1 MADEQDA
8 ASKTEEATPQKLAKA
23 REKGDVAKTPD
34 LAMLASFAGAAAVIA
49 IAGGWMSRNLAAELL
64 PFIAHPDSM
73 NLEGH
78 GAIEVARHAARAAAP
93 ILLAVMLVAAVM
105 GAAGNLVQTG
115 LMFSPEKIKPDW
127 KKVSPL
133 GGLKRTLG
141 PDGLMQF
148 FKSLVKIVMVGWVGW
163 VVMKPYI
170 HPLKELAALD
180 TAAMLPLMVEILR
193 KLVFATAA
201 LMLVIAGFDWFW
213 QRQRFLK
220 RMRMTKE
227 EQKEEFKNSEG
238 DPHFKAKRRQIAIQR
253 SRRRMMAAVPN
264 ATMVV
269 MNPTHYAV
277 ALRYEAGEAAAPQ
290 CVAKGMDAVAL
301 KIRALAEE
309 HGVPV
314 IEDPP
319 LARALYAAVE
329 LDDFIPPAHYEA
341 VAKLIGFIM
350 QSSAKVAA
358 KARHH

>member
-8 ASKTEEATPQKLAKA
+8 ASKTEEATPQKLQKA

-49 IAGGWMSRNLAAELL
+49 IAGGWMSRHLASELL
-64 PFIAHPDSM
+64 PFIAHPDDFD
-73 NLEGH
+73 LKAG
-78 GAIEVARHAARAAAP
+78 GLDVAIHAARAAAP
-93 ILLAVMLVAAVM
+93 VLLAVLAVASLM

-115 LMFSPEKIKPDW
+115 LLFSPEKIKPDW
-127 KKVSPL
+127 KKLSPMS
-133 GGLKRTLG
+133 GLKRILG

-148 FKSLVKIVMVGWVGW
+148 VKSLAKVAMVGWVGW

-180 TAAMLPLMVEILR
+180 PAAMLPLMIEILR

-201 LMLVIAGFDWFW
+201 LMLVIAGLDWFW
-213 QRQRFLK
+213 QRARFLK

-227 EQKEEFKNSEG
+227 EQKEEFKNAEG
-238 DPHFKAKRRQIAIQR
+238 DPHVKAKRRQIAIQR
-253 SRRRMMAAVPN
+253 SRSRMMAAVPN
-264 ATMVV
+264 ATMVI

-277 ALRYEAGEAAAPQ
+277 ALRYEAGDTAAPQ
-290 CVAKGMDAVAL
+290 CVAKGMDALAL
-301 KIRALAEE
+301 KIRAVAEE
-309 HGVPV
+309 HDVPV

-350 QSSAKVAA
+350 QSSARVAA
-358 KARHH
+358 RARHH

>member
-1 MADEQDA
+1 M
-8 ASKTEEATPQKLAKA
+8 
-23 REKGDVAKTPD
+23 V
-34 LAMLASFAGAAAVIA
+34 
-49 IAGGWMSRNLAAELL
+49 
-64 PFIAHPDSM
+64 
-73 NLEGH
+73 
-78 GAIEVARHAARAAAP
+78 
-93 ILLAVMLVAAVM
+93 VAAVL

-115 LMFSPEKIKPDW
+115 LLYSPDKIKPEW

-133 GGLKRTLG
+133 AGLKRILG

-180 TAAMLPLMVEILR
+180 PAAMLPLMVEILR

-309 HGVPV
+309 HGVPI

-329 LDDFIPPAHYEA
+329 LDDYIPPAHYEA

-350 QSSAKVAA
+350 QSSARVAA

>member
-49 IAGGWMSRNLAAELL
+49 IAGGWMSRNLAADLL

-180 TAAMLPLMVEILR
+180 PAAMLPLMVGMSWKTKCRSERNHSRYWPTARSPAIPSLICRASLNLR
-193 KLVFATAA
+193 GRL
-201 LMLVIAGFDWFW
+201 
-213 QRQRFLK
+213 
-220 RMRMTKE
+220 
-227 EQKEEFKNSEG
+227 
-238 DPHFKAKRRQIAIQR
+238 H
-253 SRRRMMAAVPN
+253 N
-264 ATMVV
+264 AQ
-269 MNPTHYAV
+269 PTI
-277 ALRYEAGEAAAPQ
+277 
-290 CVAKGMDAVAL
+290 K
-301 KIRALAEE
+301 
-309 HGVPV
+309 
-314 IEDPP
+314 
-319 LARALYAAVE
+319 
-329 LDDFIPPAHYEA
+329 
-341 VAKLIGFIM
+341 
-350 QSSAKVAA
+350 AA
-358 KARHH
+358 KIVIPHGLGSVG

>member
-8 ASKTEEATPQKLAKA
+8 ASKTEEATPQKLQKA

-34 LAMLASFAGAAAVIA
+34 LGTLASFAGAAAVIA
-49 IAGGWMSRNLAAELL
+49 IAGGWMSRNLASELL
-64 PFIAHPDSM
+64 PFIAHPDNM

-78 GAIEVARHAARAAAP
+78 GAIEVARLAARAAAP
-93 ILLAVMLVAAVM
+93 ILLSVMIVAAVM
-105 GAAGNLVQTG
+105 GAGGNLVQTG
-115 LMFSPEKIKPDW
+115 LMFTPDKIKPDW
-127 KKVSPL
+127 KKVSPMA
-133 GGLKRTLG
+133 GLKRILG

-148 FKSLVKIVMVGWVGW
+148 VKSIVKIAMVGWVGW

-180 TAAMLPLMVEILR
+180 PAAMLPLMVEILR

-201 LMLVIAGFDWFW
+201 LMLVITGFDWFW

-277 ALRYEAGEAAAPQ
+277 ALRYEAGEAGAPQ

-350 QSSAKVAA
+350 QSSARVAA

>member
-49 IAGGWMSRNLAAELL
+49 IAGGWMSRHLASELL
-64 PFIAHPDSM
+64 PFIAHPDEFD
-73 NLEGH
+73 LKAG
-78 GAIEVARHAARAAAP
+78 GLDVAVHAARAAAP
-93 ILLAVMLVAAVM
+93 VLLAVLAVASLM

-115 LMFSPEKIKPDW
+115 LLFSPEKIKPDW
-127 KKVSPL
+127 KKLSPMS
-133 GGLKRTLG
+133 GLKRILG

-148 FKSLVKIVMVGWVGW
+148 VKSLAKVAMVGWVGW

-170 HPLKELAALD
+170 HPLRELAALD
-180 TAAMLPLMVEILR
+180 PAAMLPLMIEILR

-201 LMLVIAGFDWFW
+201 LMLVIAGLDWFW
-213 QRQRFLK
+213 QRARFLK

-227 EQKEEFKNSEG
+227 EQKEEFKNAEG
-238 DPHFKAKRRQIAIQR
+238 DPHVKAKRRQIAIQR
-253 SRRRMMAAVPN
+253 SRSRMMAAVPN
-264 ATMVV
+264 ATMVI

-277 ALRYEAGEAAAPQ
+277 ALRYEAGDTAAPQ
-290 CVAKGMDAVAL
+290 CVAKGMDALAL
-301 KIRALAEE
+301 KIRAVAEE
-309 HGVPV
+309 HDVPV

-350 QSSAKVAA
+350 QSSARVAA
-358 KARHH
+358 RARHH

>member
-8 ASKTEEATPQKLAKA
+8 ASKTEDATPTKLQKA

-34 LAMLASFAGAAAVIA
+34 LGALASFAGAAAVIA
-49 IAGGWMSRNLAAELL
+49 IAGGWMSQNLAGALL

-73 NLEGH
+73 SLEGH
-78 GAIEVARHAARAAAP
+78 GAVEVARIATRAGAP
-93 ILLAVMLVAAVM
+93 ILISVMAVAALM
-105 GAAGNLVQTG
+105 GAGGNLIQTG
-115 LMFSPEKIKPDW
+115 LLFSPEKAKPDW

-133 GGLKRTLG
+133 AGLKRLLG
-141 PDGLMQF
+141 VDNLMQF
-148 FKSLVKIVMVGWVGW
+148 VKSLSKIIMVGWVGW
-163 VVMKPYI
+163 VVMMPYL
-170 HPLKELAALD
+170 HPLRDLAAMD
-180 TAAMLPLMVEILR
+180 PAAMLPLLSEILR

-201 LMLVIAGFDWFW
+201 LMLAIAGLDWFW
-213 QRQRFLK
+213 QRQRFLT

-238 DPHFKAKRRQIAIQR
+238 DPHFKAKRRQIALQR
-253 SRRRMMAAVPN
+253 SRRRMMAAVPQ

-277 ALRYEAGEAAAPQ
+277 ALKYEAGETAAPQ

-309 HGVPV
+309 HGVPI

-329 LDDFIPPAHYEA
+329 LDEFIPPAHYEA

-350 QSSAKVAA
+350 QSSGRALAN
-358 KARHH
+358 ARRR

>member
-8 ASKTEEATPQKLAKA
+8 ASKTEEATPQKLQKA

-64 PFIAHPDSM
+64 PFISRPESIS
-73 NLEGH
+73 LEGH
-78 GAIEVARHAARAAAP
+78 GAIDVAVHAARAAAP
-93 ILLAVMLVAAVM
+93 ILLCVMLVAAVL

-115 LMFSPEKIKPDW
+115 LLYSPDKIKPEW

-133 GGLKRTLG
+133 AGLKRILG

-163 VVMKPYI
+163 VVMKTYI

-180 TAAMLPLMVEILR
+180 PAAMLPLMVEILR

-309 HGVPV
+309 HGVPI

-329 LDDFIPPAHYEA
+329 LDDYIPPAHYEA

-350 QSSAKVAA
+350 QSSARVAA

>member
-8 ASKTEEATPQKLAKA
+8 ASKTEEATPQKLQKA

-49 IAGGWMSRNLAAELL
+49 IAGGWMSRHLASELL
-64 PFIAHPDSM
+64 PFIAHPDEFD
-73 NLEGH
+73 LKAG
-78 GAIEVARHAARAAAP
+78 GLDVAVHAARAAAP
-93 ILLAVMLVAAVM
+93 VLLAVLAVASLM

-115 LMFSPEKIKPDW
+115 LLFSPEKIKPDW
-127 KKVSPL
+127 KKLSPMS
-133 GGLKRTLG
+133 GLKRILG

-148 FKSLVKIVMVGWVGW
+148 VKSLAKVAMVGWVGW

-170 HPLKELAALD
+170 HPLRELAALD
-180 TAAMLPLMVEILR
+180 PAAMLPLMIEILR

-201 LMLVIAGFDWFW
+201 LMLVIAGLDWFW
-213 QRQRFLK
+213 QRARFLK

-227 EQKEEFKNSEG
+227 EQKEEFKNAEG
-238 DPHFKAKRRQIAIQR
+238 DPHVKAKRRQIAIQR
-253 SRRRMMAAVPN
+253 SRSRMMAAVPN
-264 ATMVV
+264 ATMVI

-277 ALRYEAGEAAAPQ
+277 ALRYEAGDTAAPQ
-290 CVAKGMDAVAL
+290 CVAKGMDALAL
-301 KIRALAEE
+301 KIRAVAEE
-309 HGVPV
+309 HDVPV

-350 QSSAKVAA
+350 QSSARVAA

>member
-1 MADEQDA
+1 MADEQDE
-8 ASKTEEATPQKLAKA
+8 ASKTEEATPTKLQKA

-34 LAMLASFAGAAAVIA
+34 LATLASFSGAAAVIA
-49 IAGGWMSRNLAAELL
+49 IAGGWMSQNLASALL
-64 PFIAHPDSM
+64 PFIAHPESM
-73 NLEGH
+73 SLEGH
-78 GAIEVARHAARAAAP
+78 GSIEVARIAIRAGAP
-93 ILLAVMLVAAVM
+93 ILITVLAVAAVM
-105 GAAGNLVQTG
+105 GAGGNLIQSG
-115 LMFSPEKIKPDW
+115 LMYSPDKVKPDW

-133 GGLKRTLG
+133 AGVKRLVGL
-141 PDGLMQF
+141 DNLMQF
-148 FKSLVKIVMVGWVGW
+148 VKSVIKIIMVGWVGW
-163 VVMKPYI
+163 VVMKPYL
-170 HPLKELAALD
+170 HPLRELAAMD
-180 TAAMLPLMVEILR
+180 PAAMLPLMSEILR

-201 LMLVIAGFDWFW
+201 LMLAIAGLDWFW

-227 EQKEEFKNSEG
+227 EQKEEYKNAEG
-238 DPHFKAKRRQIAIQR
+238 DPHFKAKRRQIALQR
-253 SRRRMMAAVPN
+253 SRSRMMAAIPS

-277 ALRYEAGEAAAPQ
+277 ALKYEAGETAAPQ
-290 CVAKGMDAVAL
+290 CVAKGMDAIAL

-329 LDDFIPPAHYEA
+329 LEEFIPPAHYEA

-350 QSSAKVAA
+350 SNSARVVAN
-358 KARHH
+358 ARGR

>member
-8 ASKTEEATPQKLAKA
+8 ASKTEEATPQKLQKA

-49 IAGGWMSRNLAAELL
+49 IAGGWMSRHLASELL

-180 TAAMLPLMVEILR
+180 PAAMLPLMVEILR

>member
-1 MADEQDA
+1 
-8 ASKTEEATPQKLAKA
+8 
-23 REKGDVAKTPD
+23 
-34 LAMLASFAGAAAVIA
+34 
-49 IAGGWMSRNLAAELL
+49 
-64 PFIAHPDSM
+64 
-73 NLEGH
+73 
-78 GAIEVARHAARAAAP
+78 
-93 ILLAVMLVAAVM
+93 
-105 GAAGNLVQTG
+105 
-115 LMFSPEKIKPDW
+115 
-127 KKVSPL
+127 
-133 GGLKRTLG
+133 
-141 PDGLMQF
+141 
-148 FKSLVKIVMVGWVGW
+148 
-163 VVMKPYI
+163 
-170 HPLKELAALD
+170 
-180 TAAMLPLMVEILR
+180 
-193 KLVFATAA
+193 
-201 LMLVIAGFDWFW
+201 
-213 QRQRFLK
+213 
-220 RMRMTKE
+220 MTKE

-264 ATMVV
+264 ATMVI

-277 ALRYEAGEAAAPQ
+277 ALRYEAGETNAPQ

-350 QSSAKVAA
+350 QSSARVAA

>member
-49 IAGGWMSRNLAAELL
+49 IAGGWMSRHLASELL
-64 PFIAHPDSM
+64 PFIAHPDEFD
-73 NLEGH
+73 LKAG
-78 GAIEVARHAARAAAP
+78 GLDVAVHAARAAAP
-93 ILLAVMLVAAVM
+93 VLLAVLAVASLM

-115 LMFSPEKIKPDW
+115 LLFSPEKIKPDW

-170 HPLKELAALD
+170 HPLRELAALD
-180 TAAMLPLMVEILR
+180 PAAMLPLMVEILR

-290 CVAKGMDAVAL
+290 CVAKGMDALAL
-301 KIRALAEE
+301 KIRAVAEE
-309 HGVPV
+309 HDVPV

>member
-133 GGLKRTLG
+133 GG
-141 PDGLMQF
+141 
-148 FKSLVKIVMVGWVGW
+148 
-163 VVMKPYI
+163 
-170 HPLKELAALD
+170 
-180 TAAMLPLMVEILR
+180 
-193 KLVFATAA
+193 
-201 LMLVIAGFDWFW
+201 
-213 QRQRFLK
+213 
-220 RMRMTKE
+220 
-227 EQKEEFKNSEG
+227 
-238 DPHFKAKRRQIAIQR
+238 
-253 SRRRMMAAVPN
+253 
-264 ATMVV
+264 
-269 MNPTHYAV
+269 
-277 ALRYEAGEAAAPQ
+277 
-290 CVAKGMDAVAL
+290 
-301 KIRALAEE
+301 
-309 HGVPV
+309 
-314 IEDPP
+314 
-319 LARALYAAVE
+319 
-329 LDDFIPPAHYEA
+329 
-341 VAKLIGFIM
+341 
-350 QSSAKVAA
+350 SSARSDLTA
-358 KARHH
+358 

>member
-8 ASKTEEATPQKLAKA
+8 ASKTEEATPQKLQKA

-49 IAGGWMSRNLAAELL
+49 IAGGWMSRHLASELL
-64 PFIAHPDSM
+64 PFIAHPDEFD
-73 NLEGH
+73 LKAG
-78 GAIEVARHAARAAAP
+78 GLDVAVHAARAAAP
-93 ILLAVMLVAAVM
+93 VLLAVLAVASLM

-115 LMFSPEKIKPDW
+115 LLFSPEKIKPDW
-127 KKVSPL
+127 KKLSPMS
-133 GGLKRTLG
+133 GLKRILG

-148 FKSLVKIVMVGWVGW
+148 VKSLAKVAMVGWVGW

-180 TAAMLPLMVEILR
+180 PAAMLPLMIEILR

-201 LMLVIAGFDWFW
+201 LMLVIAGLDWFW
-213 QRQRFLK
+213 QRARFLK

-227 EQKEEFKNSEG
+227 EQKEEFKNAEG
-238 DPHFKAKRRQIAIQR
+238 DPHVKAKRRQIAIQR
-253 SRRRMMAAVPN
+253 SRSRMMAAVPN
-264 ATMVV
+264 ATMVI

-277 ALRYEAGEAAAPQ
+277 ALRYEAGDTAAPQ
-290 CVAKGMDAVAL
+290 CVAKGMDALAL
-301 KIRALAEE
+301 KIRAVAEE
-309 HGVPV
+309 HDVPV

-350 QSSAKVAA
+350 QSSARVAA
-358 KARHH
+358 RARHH

>member
-1 MADEQDA
+1 M
-8 ASKTEEATPQKLAKA
+8 
-23 REKGDVAKTPD
+23 
-34 LAMLASFAGAAAVIA
+34 I
-49 IAGGWMSRNLAAELL
+49 
-64 PFIAHPDSM
+64 
-73 NLEGH
+73 
-78 GAIEVARHAARAAAP
+78 AAAP
-93 ILLAVMLVAAVM
+93 ILIGVMIVAALL
-105 GAAGNLVQTG
+105 GAGGNLVQTG
-115 LMFSPEKIKPDW
+115 LMFTPEKVKPDW

-133 GGLKRTLG
+133 GGFKRIFG

-148 FKSLVKIVMVGWVGW
+148 VKSLAKVVMVAWVGW
-163 VVMKPYI
+163 MVMKPYI
-170 HPLKELAALD
+170 QPLQQLSALD
-180 TAAMLPLMVEILR
+180 PAAMLPLMVDILR
-193 KLVFATAA
+193 RLVFAAAA
-201 LMLVIAGFDWFW
+201 LMLAIAGFDWFW
-213 QRQRFLK
+213 QRSRFLK

-238 DPHFKAKRRQIAIQR
+238 DPHIKAKRRQIALQR
-253 SRRRMMAAVPN
+253 SRRRMMAAVPS

-277 ALRYEAGEAAAPQ
+277 ALRYEAGETAAPQ

-301 KIRALAEE
+301 KIRAMAEE

-329 LDDFIPPAHYEA
+329 LDEFIPPAHYEA

-350 QSSAKVAA
+350 QSSARVAA